1 MKPRVLVVDDEPK
14 LVENV
19 SGYLEAAGFEV
30 VAAGTGEEALDR
42 FAASRPDLVL
52 LDLRLPGIHG
62 LEVARQLREDFR
74 VPIIMLTAQSEDV
87 DRIVGLEVGA
97 DDYVTKPFNP
107 RELVARVRAVL
118 RRSNVGIDAGPTR
131 VFVSSVIDGFQ
142 EERRAVQEAVSALSD
157 SHPVRATLAEDL
169 PAGPAAPRDATLR
182 AVEESD
188 IYLGIYGLRYG
199 YVDPET
205 GVSATEAEYR
215 TARELGR
222 PVLVFIQNPGDG
234 DEREPRQE
242 AFVGDVMDYGG
253 GHYVAFFDNADQLR
267 YEAYRSLERLIA
279 ETRS

>member
-1 MKPRVLVVDDEPK
+1 M
-14 LVENV
+14 
-19 SGYLEAAGFEV
+19 
-30 VAAGTGEEALDR
+30 
-42 FAASRPDLVL
+42 L

-62 LEVARQLREDFR
+62 LEVARRLREDSR

-118 RRSNVGIDAGPTR
+118 PRSGAGTHGGPTR
-131 VFVSSVIDGFQ
+131 VFVSSVIDGF
-142 EERRAVQEAVSALSD
+142 EAERRAVQEAVAALSD

-188 IYLGIYGLRYG
+188 VYLGIYGLRYG
-199 YVDPET
+199 YVDPDA

-215 TARELGR
+215 RARELGR
-222 PVLVFIQNPGDG
+222 PILVFIQNPEDG
-234 DEREPRQE
+234 LEREPRQE
-242 AFVGDVMDYGG
+242 AFVGAVMDYGV
-253 GHYVAFFDNADQLR
+253 GHYVAFFDNPDQLR
-267 YEAYRSLERLIA
+267 YEAYRSLERLVA
-279 ETRS
+279 GTRP